1 MNSSE
6 KPHEEI
12 QFSLVPQLFIP
23 LLKDYAPNL
32 FEKSLPLLFFFFL
45 ILLLTKVLN
54 AAPKH
59 PVRDM
64 LYHTSQEL
72 VWFSHE
78 KQSGIPDCLKN
89 PILDRYGTVLYWY
102 ILSGSGSVEA
112 RFRSNNVAMEKEESF
127 FNFMDPVWYRTIPV
141 GDQYGAQYQF
151 SIPCSLLFFLNL
163 RNDSHFLWYF
173 FK

>member
-1 MNSSE
+1 MKGSARVYDQRRDSRKVPREITFRALKNHKKMNSSE

-102 ILSGSGSVEA
+102 ILSGSVRFGFGS
-112 RFRSNNVAMEKEESF
+112 S
-127 FNFMDPVWYRTIPV
+127 PV
-141 GDQYGAQYQF
+141 
-151 SIPCSLLFFLNL
+151 
-163 RNDSHFLWYF
+163 
-173 FK
+173 